1 MPDTGDKQ
9 MLVWRHKEYLTL
21 YYANLDAAQPVSGTS
36 LIQRLQ
42 NAENAYW
49 NNQSR
54 ERPSSSDLEEH
65 NRKYKDEFARMI
77 EETRKRKRPSPS
89 TSTLPTTNADT
100 TFEPCKLITYH
111 LQSG

>member
-77 EETRKRKRPSPS
+77 EETRKRKRTSP
-89 TSTLPTTNADT
+89 STLPTTNADT
-100 TFEPCKLITYH
+100 TSESCKLITYH